1 MQAARLAAVCDV
13 ARPVHTDGGHR
24 VEVDLALDGHPWDHK
39 VPSPYLQYARARGA
53 ERIVGTLRH
62 QTRRQAASWA
72 CDPRCAHDETNA

>member
-13 ARPVHTDGGHR
+13 ARPAPADGSHT

-39 VPSPYLQYARARGA
+39 VPSLYLQYARARRA

-62 QTRRQAASWA
+62 QTRRQDASWA
-72 CDPRCAHDETNA
+72 SDVRSAHDEANA